1 MTIPEHSSRAEELAA
16 EAVRYLSK
24 ANANDTAAIWAAV
37 AQVYATL
44 AVAAAIETAAIS
56 RGRPQVPM
64 PGIAPP
70 VMPEPGLPGAGP
82 MPGLDQ

>member
-16 EAVRYLSK
+16 EAVRYLGHPDGK
-24 ANANDTAAIWAAV
+24 DAAATWAAV

-44 AVAAAIETAAIS
+44 TVAAAIETAAII
-56 RGRPQVPM
+56 RGRQQPPR

-70 VMPEPGLPGAGP
+70 VMPEPGLPGMGP
-82 MPGLDQ
+82 MPGLDP

>member
-16 EAVRYLSK
+16 KAVRYLGRPDGK
-24 ANANDTAAIWAAV
+24 DTAATWAAV

-44 AVAAAIETAAIS
+44 AVAAGIEAASIS
-56 RGRPQVPM
+56 RGRAQIPV

-70 VMPEPGLPGAGP
+70 VMPEPGLPGTGP
-82 MPGLDQ
+82 LPGLDP

>member
-16 EAVRYLSK
+16 EAVRYLGQG
-24 ANANDTAAIWAAV
+24 NANDTAAIWAAV

-56 RGRPQVPM
+56 RGRPQVPV

-70 VMPEPGLPGAGP
+70 VMPEPGLPGVGP
-82 MPGLDQ
+82 MSGLDP

>member
-16 EAVRYLSK
+16 EAVRYLGQG
-24 ANANDTAAIWAAV
+24 NANDTAAIWAAV

-70 VMPEPGLPGAGP
+70 VMPEPGLPGVGP
-82 MPGLDQ
+82 MPGLDP